1 MFFLNCQA
9 PGVTQLNEI
18 PEKLETTA
26 GKKNS
31 VLTLQGSSFKSMS
44 SSQKVYNFY
53 CFTSPAETVVSYFS
67 GYCFCFSKFCTRL
80 NTEPWKTSKLFLQVF
95 PDYLDAGSTGK
106 CVQPVFQT
114 SEISWNNFWISEG
127 LSKWVPNTTLF
138 KVFLSQSI
146 RQLFLCS
153 WQLND
158 NRPVADTFVPWL
170 VLAHR

>member
-1 MFFLNCQA
+1 MLYWLFKALPLSLCLHLRRFVISIASLVQQRQLSVIFQVTASAFLH
-9 PGVTQLNEI
+9 
-18 PEKLETTA
+18 
-26 GKKNS
+26 
-31 VLTLQGSSFKSMS
+31 
-44 SSQKVYNFY
+44 
-53 CFTSPAETVVSYFS
+53 
-67 GYCFCFSKFCTRL
+67 KFCTRL
-80 NTEPWKTSKLFLQVF
+80 DTEPWKMSKLFLQVF

-114 SEISWNNFWISEG
+114 SEISWNNFWIFEG

-153 WQLND
+153 WQLNG
-158 NRPVADTFVPWL
+158 NRPVADTFVLWL